1 MTLDRLFRKAAQ
13 SVIADW
19 CIEDGLD
26 DLTQD
31 LWVWYLERPLTRK
44 KMSVLSEGEKIV
56 TLKKAA
62 NQIVSRKVL
71 ENNVASGLVTYS
83 SEAVKDYLKGKS
95 NNKYLRRLVPKAME
109 IVASR
114 NPGQA
119 QAIVDRYEKGEV
131 PDQGEH
137 FVLVRALKSLT
148 AEVNVLMLTEE
159 PKGRSAVFPE
169 TRRSKGGHSDPTL
182 DAVLGL
188 LSDKADKRIQTVDTH
203 KEPTGDTSYRVEMLS
218 VFDDW
223 FARTIPPEG
232 TRKSYMSLTDNF
244 FNGGHRSEMY
254 RAQVAP
260 ELFPNEKP
268 MLIEN
273 WSAEDREM
281 YCGGN
286 FTKGYND

>member
-13 SVIADW
+13 SVVADW

-31 LWVWYLERPLTRK
+31 LWVWYLERPGTQQK
-44 KMSVLSEGEKIV
+44 LSEMEAGEKV
-56 TLKKAA
+56 SVVKKAA
-62 NQIVSRKVL
+62 HQIVSRKVL
-71 ENNVASGLVTYS
+71 EDDVASGRLTYS
-83 SEAVKDYLKGKS
+83 SEAVKDCLKGKS
-95 NNKYLRRLVPKAME
+95 TNKYLKRLVPRALDSIAPQYAE
-109 IVASR
+109 
-114 NPGQA
+114 
-119 QAIVDRYEKGEV
+119 AIKNRYETGLLPCGESE
-131 PDQGEH
+131 QQ
-137 FVLVRALKSLT
+137 ALKFAHKALT
-148 AEVNVLMLTEE
+148 AQVNVLMLTEE
-159 PKGRSAVFPE
+159 PKGRNAVFPE

-188 LSDKADKRIQTVDTH
+188 LSDKADKRIQTVNTH